1 MRIVVAS
8 WIALLCMNS
17 FLLCM
22 YRTCVFI
29 NCRSHTKELQ
39 EFMKKIEKAKVLRNT
54 SFKKL
59 DPENYHMSLV
69 YVQSKKNDWTRQE
82 PDLIQQSVKN
92 ALRLLQD
99 NQVHISFDRYAF
111 LGRYLVALYRR
122 ENFEQFRSMLE
133 QTLSENLEHV
143 KIEHRA
149 SHIPHI
155 SLGYCKGIQHNE
167 IREEDLQEIAN
178 QHNLTPIVL
187 KKTTPVFVSWKESQ

>member
-1 MRIVVAS
+1 MRIIVAFL
-8 WIALLCMNS
+8 IALLCMNS

-54 SFKKL
+54 SFKKI

-69 YVQSKKNDWTRQE
+69 YVQSKKDDWTMQE
-82 PDLIQQSVKN
+82 SVLIHQSVKDT
-92 ALRLLQD
+92 LRLLQD
-99 NQVHISFDRYAF
+99 KQINISFDRYAF

-122 ENFEQFRSMLE
+122 ENFEQFRIAVE
-133 QTLSENLEHV
+133 KTLSESLEH
-143 KIEHRA
+143 IEIQHRA
-149 SHIPHI
+149 CHIPHI
-155 SLGYCKGIQHNE
+155 SLGYYKGIQHNE
-167 IREEDLQEIAN
+167 IHEEDLQEIAN